1 MKKRTKKKIAK
12 FFKGLVKGFFK
23 YIIFYP
29 IKYFLFNL
37 NKLIVFSYR
46 AIKDVLT
53 SRDLVK
59 SDGSKDSGKGES
71 PSGSKKG
78 NGKIKKKAE
87 PKSFIEVEKVEGSF
101 SKFKQKLY
109 KNKSTIGIILG
120 ARGTG
125 KSAIGMRI
133 LENFKAQTSKKIYAM
148 GFKVDAIP
156 KWIHVVGKVED
167 IKNDS
172 VILIDEGGIE
182 FNSRRS
188 MSDSNNILSQLL
200 LIARHKDLSVIF
212 ITQNSSNL
220 EINAIRQADYLVLKP
235 SSLLQKDFERKKI
248 KDIYSKYDEKFK
260 GHKDILGLTLVYA
273 DNYLGFVKNSLPS
286 FWSEKASKSYSK

>member
-1 MKKRTKKKIAK
+1 MKKRTKKKILK
-12 FFKGLVKGFFK
+12 FIKKFVKGFFK

-29 IKYFLFNL
+29 IKYFLFYL
-37 NKLIVFSYR
+37 NKLIVFLYR
-46 AIKDVLT
+46 AIRDVLT
-53 SRDLVK
+53 SRDLIK
-59 SDGSKDSGKGES
+59 GKGLS
-71 PSGSKKG
+71 DSKSSDSKKG

-87 PKSFIEVEKVEGSF
+87 PKSFLEVEKVEGSF

-133 LENFKAQTSKKIYAM
+133 LENFKAKTAKKIYAM

-156 KWIHVVGKVED
+156 KWIHVVSKVDE

-188 MSDSNNILSQLL
+188 MSDSNNLLSQLL
-200 LIARHKDLSVIF
+200 MVARHKDLSVIF

-220 EINAIRQADYLVLKP
+220 EINAIRQADYLILKS

-248 KDIYSKYDEKFK
+248 KDIYTKYDKKFK
-260 GHKDILGLTLVYA
+260 EHKDVLGITLIYA

-286 FWSEKASKSYSK
+286 FWSEGASKGYK